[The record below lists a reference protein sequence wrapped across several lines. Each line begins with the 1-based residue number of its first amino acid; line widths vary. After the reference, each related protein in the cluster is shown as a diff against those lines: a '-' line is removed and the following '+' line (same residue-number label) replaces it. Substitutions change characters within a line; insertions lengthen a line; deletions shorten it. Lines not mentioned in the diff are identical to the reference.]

1 MRQTIDE
8 ILTTVYRFYR
18 STKTYADLG
27 PDTEELVG
35 ARRHAGS
42 DGPYERWEAMLD
54 RLQARFPE
62 CDITNRSIHLPTGRL
77 DAGYAGRLDLP
88 PGLEEEGRDIG
99 FLVSFL
105 VPCYVVY
112 GYRMMPLG
120 EEEKA
125 DPEYPTR
132 HEIRFTF
139 TADEQPYVQEIVR
152 EIETTY
158 AGYEPMP
165 PEVGNGLVLDVV
177 TGLNTIG
184 TTKLYHCLF
193 TDDW

>member
-1 MRQTIDE
+1 MKQTIDE
-8 ILTTVYRFYR
+8 ILTTIYRFYR

-27 PDTEELVG
+27 PDTEELVA
-35 ARRHAGS
+35 ARRQAGS
-42 DGPYERWEAMLD
+42 DGPYEQWRAMLR
-54 RLQARFPE
+54 RLRDRFPGHSV
-62 CDITNRSIHLPTGRL
+62 TNRSHHLPTGNL
-77 DAGYAGRLDLP
+77 DAGYAGRLSLP
-88 PGLEEEGRDIG
+88 PSTGEESHSVG

-112 GYRMMPLG
+112 TSRMIPLG
-120 EEEKA
+120 EDQKE

-139 TADEQPYVQEIVR
+139 TADEEPYVQEIVR
-152 EIETTY
+152 EIEATY